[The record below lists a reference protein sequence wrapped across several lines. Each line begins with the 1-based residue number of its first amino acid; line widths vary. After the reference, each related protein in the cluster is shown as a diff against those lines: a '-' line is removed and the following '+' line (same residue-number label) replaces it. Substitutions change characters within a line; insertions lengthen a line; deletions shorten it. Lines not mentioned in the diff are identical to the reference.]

1 MFRKWILHKP
11 NRIPLRISIYY
22 ASWYKIIK
30 LIFCSWRT
38 VQQLTIFNLH
48 SCIKLNNATVT
59 IRLRK
64 KVLLFCLPDLYL
76 HNVARRSYLGPCNHV
91 INDLKTSKCW
101 SWYLQSHELS
111 ESNTG
116 SLHLAIEKQRTTVLI
131 KCTQLFHLNLPKL
144 VKARKVN
151 VLQVPLRYF

>member
-1 MFRKWILHKP
+1 MFRKRIVHKP
-11 NRIPLRISIYY
+11 NRIPFWISIYY
-22 ASWYKIIK
+22 SSWHKIIK
-30 LIFCSWRT
+30 FFFSSWRT
-38 VQQLTIFNLH
+38 AQQLITFNLH
-48 SCIKLNNATVT
+48 SCIKLNKCTDS

-76 HNVARRSYLGPCNHV
+76 HNVARRSYLGPYLHA

-116 SLHLAIEKQRTTVLI
+116 SLHLEIEKQRTTVLI
-131 KCTQLFHLNLPKL
+131 KCIQLFHLKL
-144 VKARKVN
+144 LKPAKAKKVF
-151 VLQVPLRYF
+151 YKYH